1 VSVLIPVLLYHSV
14 SDRPLSNGSW
24 GVVSRAEFAAHVD
37 AIKASGRRALDI
49 TTLASMLRG
58 ERRLPERPVA
68 ITFDDGYGDTY
79 QAVELLLSR
88 GLGSTVYVTT
98 GQIGA
103 PGWLSCA
110 QVAELAELPG
120 VEVGAHGVRHE
131 RLDEL
136 ARRELVSE
144 LRVSK
149 SRLEQLIGKRVDSFA
164 YPHGAHDR
172 RVRAA
177 VIAEGYRSAAAVKN
191 AVSHG
196 GDDPFAIARFTV
208 TAAASAERVVE
219 VLEGNGVPSAWTRER
234 LRTRVYRT
242 ARRQRRR
249 VLGARG
255 LPC

>member
-1 VSVLIPVLLYHSV
+1 VRILVPVLLYHSV
-14 SDRPLSNGSW
+14 TDRPLSNGSW
-24 GVVSRAEFAAHVD
+24 GVVSRAEFASHVD
-37 AIKASGRRALDI
+37 AIEASDREALDI

-58 ERRLPERPVA
+58 ERRLPDRPVA

-103 PGWLSCA
+103 PGWLSHR
-110 QVAELAELPG
+110 QVAELARLPG

-131 RLDEL
+131 HLDEL
-136 ARRELVSE
+136 AQPGLVSE
-144 LRVSK
+144 LSVSK
-149 SRLEQLIGKRVDSFA
+149 FQLEELIGKRVDSFA

-191 AVSHG
+191 AVSHS

-208 TAAASAERVVE
+208 TAAASADRVVE
-219 VLEGNGVPSAWTRER
+219 VLEGTGVPQAWTRER

-249 VLGARG
+249 LLAARG
-255 LPC
+255 VPC